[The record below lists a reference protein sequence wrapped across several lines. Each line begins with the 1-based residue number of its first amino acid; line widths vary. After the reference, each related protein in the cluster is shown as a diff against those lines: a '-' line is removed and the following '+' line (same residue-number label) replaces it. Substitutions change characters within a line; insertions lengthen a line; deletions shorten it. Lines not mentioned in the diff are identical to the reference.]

1 MDTAVEP
8 LRQALIKRGEDGQT
22 GIDEQGRVKAF
33 EMDDQRLKCLG
44 CRLCTPDKN
53 DGSRHKDR
61 LRAAWSLM
69 AYRNHNSEVPGGP
82 KSSRRAGRMPNIR
95 ICIGVVELNLEP
107 PESQKYVA
115 PETRLSSA
123 MVEIRWLACSAKPI
137 QSHCEGHY
145 ITGGII

>member
-1 MDTAVEP
+1 MCLLNCAVRSAREPGLNGPTRHRSGDGVGGGGGGSNSAGPGLPMGGAGLKSGPIAGIVARSVDTAVEP

-69 AYRNHNSEVPGGP
+69 AYRNHNS
-82 KSSRRAGRMPNIR
+82 
-95 ICIGVVELNLEP
+95 
-107 PESQKYVA
+107 
-115 PETRLSSA
+115 
-123 MVEIRWLACSAKPI
+123 
-137 QSHCEGHY
+137 
-145 ITGGII
+145 